1 MLRIERIEKII
12 DKLQKEGIVQIKNLA
27 EEFGVSQMTIRRDLD
42 ILEKRGLAYKTHGG
56 ALLQK
61 SQFKEIPFT
70 SKQKHN
76 HEEKKKIAKKAIDFV
91 YKEATI
97 FLDAGTTTYEL
108 AKLLASYENLN
119 VITTDLNIAN
129 YLCKTRNNVYIVGGL
144 IQKETSS
151 VIGAMGFEF
160 VSSLHFD
167 ISFIGTSGVNREWML
182 VTPTPEKGILKKK
195 IIENSHKAILLADH
209 SKFFVNSLYSICSL
223 EEFCAVITGKTFEEN
238 EQEELESL
246 GVLIIKI

>member
-1 MLRIERIEKII
+1 MLRIERIEKIVE
-12 DKLQKEGIVQIKNLA
+12 KLQKNGTVKIKELA
-27 EEFGVSQMTIRRDLD
+27 KEFNVSQMTIRRDLD
-42 ILEKRGLAYKTHGG
+42 ILEKRGVVYKTHGG
-56 ALLQK
+56 AFLQK
-61 SQFKEIPFT
+61 AQFKEIPFT

-91 YKEATI
+91 YKGATI

-108 AKLLASYENLN
+108 AKLLVNYKNLN

-129 YLCKTRNNVYIVGGL
+129 YLCKTQNNIYIVGGL

-167 ISFIGTSGVNREWML
+167 ISFIGTSGVNKEWML
-182 VTPTPEKGILKKK
+182 VTPTPEKGLLKKK
-195 IIENSHKAILLADH
+195 IIENSHKTILLADH
-209 SKFFVNSLYSICSL
+209 SKFFVNSLYNICSL
-223 EEFCAVITGKTFEEN
+223 EKFSVLITGKKFDEKEH
-238 EQEELESL
+238 EELENL
-246 GVLIIKI
+246 GVQIIKI